1 MYLVK
6 NISVG
11 TIIKIAKNSKA
22 EETKKKLEQLAKKNN
37 ANPSLK
43 KFYGQLPGTYG
54 DGLAYQKKMR
64 NEWD

>member
-1 MYLVK
+1 M
-6 NISVG
+6 G

-22 EETKKKLEQLAKKNN
+22 EETQQKLEQLVKKNSSK
-37 ANPSLK
+37 PSLK